1 MKKNLERQRQLRD
14 QKRARLEKLM
24 ADVQVLEQAVQEEEN
39 AAIIATVRKF
49 ELSPEELALALEE
62 LRHNV
67 VAPSLEA
74 KAKQDKEQMEEEETD
89 EEAGAHAI
97 RKLLKRK
104 VHFTAVLT
112 LNDLMAFGAIRELN
126 KKGLR
131 VPDDIS
137 VIGCDNLEIGRYFVP
152 SISTL
157 DVSSFEMGKY
167 LMNTLIARIEKKPE
181 PHKVVASSYIER
193 ESVGICRK

>member
-24 ADVQVLEQAVQEEEN
+24 ADVQALEQAVQEEEN

-74 KAKQDKEQMEEEETD
+74 KAKQIEEEETD
-89 EEAGAHAI
+89 EEA
-97 RKLLKRK
+97 
-104 VHFTAVLT
+104 
-112 LNDLMAFGAIRELN
+112 
-126 KKGLR
+126 
-131 VPDDIS
+131 
-137 VIGCDNLEIGRYFVP
+137 
-152 SISTL
+152 
-157 DVSSFEMGKY
+157 EM
-167 LMNTLIARIEKKPE
+167 PQD
-181 PHKVVASSYIER
+181 
-193 ESVGICRK
+193 

>member
-24 ADVQVLEQAVQEEEN
+24 ADVQALEQAVQEEEN

-74 KAKQDKEQMEEEETD
+74 KAKQIEEEETD
-89 EEAGAHAI
+89 EEA
-97 RKLLKRK
+97 
-104 VHFTAVLT
+104 
-112 LNDLMAFGAIRELN
+112 E
-126 KKGLR
+126 
-131 VPDDIS
+131 VPQD
-137 VIGCDNLEIGRYFVP
+137 
-152 SISTL
+152 
-157 DVSSFEMGKY
+157 
-167 LMNTLIARIEKKPE
+167 
-181 PHKVVASSYIER
+181 
-193 ESVGICRK
+193 

>member
-24 ADVQVLEQAVQEEEN
+24 ADVQALEQAVQEEEN

-74 KAKQDKEQMEEEETD
+74 KAKQSEEEETD
-89 EEAGAHAI
+89 EEA
-97 RKLLKRK
+97 
-104 VHFTAVLT
+104 
-112 LNDLMAFGAIRELN
+112 EL
-126 KKGLR
+126 
-131 VPDDIS
+131 PQD
-137 VIGCDNLEIGRYFVP
+137 
-152 SISTL
+152 
-157 DVSSFEMGKY
+157 
-167 LMNTLIARIEKKPE
+167 
-181 PHKVVASSYIER
+181 
-193 ESVGICRK
+193 

>member
-24 ADVQVLEQAVQEEEN
+24 ADVQALEQAVQEEEN

-74 KAKQDKEQMEEEETD
+74 KAKQIEEEETD
-89 EEAGAHAI
+89 EEA
-97 RKLLKRK
+97 
-104 VHFTAVLT
+104 
-112 LNDLMAFGAIRELN
+112 
-126 KKGLR
+126 
-131 VPDDIS
+131 
-137 VIGCDNLEIGRYFVP
+137 NLP
-152 SISTL
+152 Q
-157 DVSSFEMGKY
+157 D
-167 LMNTLIARIEKKPE
+167 
-181 PHKVVASSYIER
+181 
-193 ESVGICRK
+193 

>member
-24 ADVQVLEQAVQEEEN
+24 ADVQALEQAVQEEEN

-74 KAKQDKEQMEEEETD
+74 KAKQMEEKETD
-89 EEAGAHAI
+89 EEA
-97 RKLLKRK
+97 
-104 VHFTAVLT
+104 
-112 LNDLMAFGAIRELN
+112 EL
-126 KKGLR
+126 
-131 VPDDIS
+131 PQD
-137 VIGCDNLEIGRYFVP
+137 
-152 SISTL
+152 
-157 DVSSFEMGKY
+157 
-167 LMNTLIARIEKKPE
+167 
-181 PHKVVASSYIER
+181 
-193 ESVGICRK
+193 

>member
-24 ADVQVLEQAVQEEEN
+24 ADVQALEQAVQEEEN

-74 KAKQDKEQMEEEETD
+74 KAKQMEEEEID
-89 EEAGAHAI
+89 EEA
-97 RKLLKRK
+97 
-104 VHFTAVLT
+104 
-112 LNDLMAFGAIRELN
+112 EL
-126 KKGLR
+126 
-131 VPDDIS
+131 PQD
-137 VIGCDNLEIGRYFVP
+137 
-152 SISTL
+152 
-157 DVSSFEMGKY
+157 
-167 LMNTLIARIEKKPE
+167 
-181 PHKVVASSYIER
+181 
-193 ESVGICRK
+193 

>member
-24 ADVQVLEQAVQEEEN
+24 ADVQALEQAVQEEEN

-74 KAKQDKEQMEEEETD
+74 KAKQIEEEETN
-89 EEAGAHAI
+89 EEA
-97 RKLLKRK
+97 
-104 VHFTAVLT
+104 
-112 LNDLMAFGAIRELN
+112 EL
-126 KKGLR
+126 
-131 VPDDIS
+131 PQD
-137 VIGCDNLEIGRYFVP
+137 
-152 SISTL
+152 
-157 DVSSFEMGKY
+157 
-167 LMNTLIARIEKKPE
+167 
-181 PHKVVASSYIER
+181 
-193 ESVGICRK
+193 

>member
-24 ADVQVLEQAVQEEEN
+24 ADVQALEQAVQKEEN

-74 KAKQDKEQMEEEETD
+74 KAKQIEEEETD
-89 EEAGAHAI
+89 EEA
-97 RKLLKRK
+97 
-104 VHFTAVLT
+104 
-112 LNDLMAFGAIRELN
+112 EL
-126 KKGLR
+126 
-131 VPDDIS
+131 PQD
-137 VIGCDNLEIGRYFVP
+137 
-152 SISTL
+152 
-157 DVSSFEMGKY
+157 
-167 LMNTLIARIEKKPE
+167 
-181 PHKVVASSYIER
+181 
-193 ESVGICRK
+193 